1 MKYKFMT
8 LGVLLA
14 SVAMQSCSD
23 DDMVNNGEPLKA
35 GSEIRFGATLP
46 DEVRSRTYYGEE
58 TDNKWPIY
66 WSYLVQD
73 EIFIYSP
80 QALAGR
86 NQATYR
92 VMATEANMAEAA
104 DIQKTGDAGIQT
116 GSDPDALYKFY
127 AIYPAS
133 AVTATATETA
143 ITGSLSGS
151 QTVTLASSTG
161 GKYVM
166 SPDMKNCLMIGTEG
180 SANGMQMTGEKVP
193 ISFKPFATT
202 LDITV
207 NGPKANAGSIGVEGV
222 TITSVVVSSTKP
234 IVGDFTFDPS
244 TGNTTIGEETGATTL
259 NIPVHGADGR
269 GVTLKEGETLN
280 LQAFILPNANVNDLK
295 IQVVSA
301 TAQTWTKTLTV
312 GTGDVAK
319 SNVLKVSLPK
329 LDGEQVGFDYSIWLS
344 QMNDQTYIADISLP
358 GAALF
363 VNTQANG
370 MSTSYIT
377 QTLNLEG
384 LFNAGIRVF
393 QAHIQMDKNTTSAA
407 GDGGYAFKFS
417 TSNGTIVNLTLFEVL
432 TQLSELMA
440 ASHTDEFCVLVLSDY
455 GYGSNVTSDEFY
467 SRLRDVT
474 NYAPFKDMLITD
486 FSRETTIA
494 DAKGKI
500 IIKYQLNTKSG
511 AEEPDANVN
520 TVNSWL
526 PLQGSQILLN
536 LFTGDAGAN
545 VLYSPMTYGQV
556 GSTITYTGSSSETR
570 PTISSDIDDDSSLM
584 WYTASRMIASA
595 DWSNAWELSD
605 WSRDWKWRS
614 NGTVDMKTKPSDLSN
629 GYWFIFGEQANAGS
643 NQTAVSNNITNMI
656 NAIVGT
662 WTADRNK
669 YYMTYCGGATGGSN
683 PNLTTMTTAFNN
695 KWLDN
700 KDAIKNYPYG
710 WVMLNQVGENTT
722 TTEVIK
728 CVIDHNTGI
737 DGFTPAKKVV
747 KDAPSGDSEGA
758 ANGGSLM

>member
-1 MKYKFMT
+1 MT

-23 DDMVNNGEPLKA
+23 DDMVIDGEPLKA
-35 GSEIRFGATLP
+35 GSEIHFGATLP
-46 DEVRSRTYYGEE
+46 DDVRSRTYYGEE
-58 TDNKWPIY
+58 ADNKWPIY
-66 WSYLVQD
+66 WSYLEQD

-80 QALAGR
+80 QAMAGR

-92 VMATEANMAEAA
+92 VLANVAETAQA
-104 DIQKTGDAGIQT
+104 VDIEKTGDAGIQT

-127 AIYPAS
+127 AVYPAS
-133 AVTATATETA
+133 AVSGSATETA

-151 QTVTLASSTG
+151 QTVTLASSTE

-180 SANGMQMTGEKVP
+180 SDGGIKMTGEKVP

-207 NGPKANAGSIGVEGV
+207 NGPKTNSGSIGVNGV
-222 TITSVVVSSTKP
+222 TVTSVVVTSTNP
-234 IVGDFTFDPS
+234 IVGDFTYDPS
-244 TGNTTIGEETGATTL
+244 TGTTTIGTETGAKTL
-259 NIPVHGADGR
+259 NIPVHGADDR

-295 IQVVSA
+295 IQVVSE

-329 LDGEQVGFDYSIWLS
+329 LDGDQVGFDYSIWLS

-363 VNTQANG
+363 VNTSNNITGNNSSQ
-370 MSTSYIT
+370 YIT
-377 QTLNLEG
+377 QSLDLEG

-393 QAHIQMDKNTTSAA
+393 QAHIQMDKSTTSAA

-417 TSNGTIVNLTLFEVL
+417 TSNGTLVNLTLFDVL

-440 ASHTDEFCVLVLSDY
+440 SSHADEFCVLVLSDY
-455 GYGSNVTSDEFY
+455 GYGTNVSSDEFY

-474 NYAPFKDMLITD
+474 NYEPFKNMLITD
-486 FSRETTIA
+486 FSEETTIA

-526 PLQGSQILLN
+526 PLNGSQILLN

-556 GSTITYTGSSSETR
+556 GSEITYTDSNNSTR
-570 PTISSDIDDDSSLM
+570 PTISSDKNTDASLM

-595 DWSNAWELSD
+595 TWSNSWSFSDWSNSWRWQSD
-605 WSRDWKWRS
+605 
-614 NGTVDMKTKPSDLSN
+614 GTVDMTAQPTDLSS
-629 GYWFIFGEQANAGS
+629 GFWFIFGEQANAGS
-643 NQTAVSNNITNMI
+643 NQTAVNTNITNAM
-656 NAIVGT
+656 NAIKNT
-662 WTADRNK
+662 WSAAHRNK
-669 YYMTYCGGATGGSN
+669 YYMTYCGGAPESS
-683 PNLTTMTTAFNN
+683 LLESMTNTFNET
-695 KWLDN
+695 WLGKRGDL
-700 KDAIKNYPYG
+700 KDCPYG
-710 WVMLNQVGENTT
+710 WVMLNQVGDNTT

-728 CVIDHNTGI
+728 YVIEHNTGV
-737 DGFTPAKKVV
+737 DGFTPGKKVV
-747 KDAPSGDSEGA
+747 KDAPAGDSEGA

>member
-1 MKYKFMT
+1 MT

-23 DDMVNNGEPLKA
+23 DDMVIDGEPLKA

-46 DEVRSRTYYGEE
+46 DDVRSRTYYGEE
-58 TDNKWPIY
+58 ANDKWPIY
-66 WSYLVQD
+66 WSYLVKD

-80 QALAGR
+80 QAMAGR

-92 VMATEANMAEAA
+92 VLAEVAETTQA
-104 DIQKTGDAGIQT
+104 VDIEKTGDAGIQT

-127 AIYPAS
+127 AVYPAS
-133 AVTATATETA
+133 AVSGSATETA

-180 SANGMQMTGEKVP
+180 SADGIKMTGEKVP

-207 NGPKANAGSIGVEGV
+207 NGPKINSGSIGVNGV
-222 TITSVVVSSTKP
+222 TITSVVVTSTNP
-234 IVGDFTFDPS
+234 IVGDFTYNPS
-244 TGNTTIGEETGATTL
+244 TGQTTIGTEIGAKTL

-280 LQAFILPNANVNDLK
+280 LQAFILPNADVNDLK
-295 IQVVSA
+295 IQVVSE

-312 GTGDVAK
+312 GAGDVAK

-329 LDGEQVGFDYSIWLS
+329 LDGQQVGFDYSIWLS

-363 VNTQANG
+363 VNTSNNI
-370 MSTSYIT
+370 TSNQYIT
-377 QTLNLEG
+377 QSLNLEG

-393 QAHIQMDKNTTSAA
+393 QAHIQMDKSTTSAA

-417 TSNGTIVNLTLFEVL
+417 TSNGTLVNLTLFDVL
-432 TQLSELMA
+432 DQLSQLMA
-440 ASHTDEFCVLVLSDY
+440 SSHADEFCVLVLSDY
-455 GYGSNVTSDEFY
+455 GYGSNVTADEFY
-467 SRLRDVT
+467 SRLNDVT
-474 NYAPFKDMLITD
+474 NYTPFKNMLITD
-486 FSRETTIA
+486 FSEETTIA

-511 AEEPDANVN
+511 AEHPDANVN

-526 PLQGSQILLN
+526 PLNGSQILLN

-545 VLYSPMTYGQV
+545 VLYSPMTYGHV
-556 GSTITYTGSSSETR
+556 GSKITYTGSSSSTL
-570 PTISSDIDDDSSLM
+570 PTISSTENTDASLM
-584 WYTASRMIASA
+584 WYTASRMIKSA
-595 DWSNAWELSD
+595 DWSNDWTWTD
-605 WSRDWKWRS
+605 WSGDWKWRS
-614 NGTVDMKTKPSDLSN
+614 NGTVDMKTKPDDLSS
-629 GYWFIFGEQANAGS
+629 GFWFIFGEQANAGS
-643 NQTAVSNNITNMI
+643 NQNAVNANITNAMK
-656 NAIVGT
+656 AIANT
-662 WTADRNK
+662 WTADRRNK
-669 YYMTYCGGATGGSN
+669 YYMTYCGGAPASQT
-683 PNLTTMTTAFNN
+683 LATMTNTFNN
-695 KWLDN
+695 TWLGN
-700 KDAIKNYPYG
+700 RESLKNYPYG
-710 WVMLNQVGENTT
+710 WVMLNQVGNNTT

-728 CVIDHNTGI
+728 YVIEHNTGV
-737 DGFTPAKKVV
+737 DGFTPRKKVV

>member
-1 MKYKFMT
+1 MT

-23 DDMVNNGEPLKA
+23 DDMVIDGEPLKA

-46 DEVRSRTYYGEE
+46 DDVRSRTYYGEE
-58 TDNKWPIY
+58 ANDKWPIY
-66 WSYLVQD
+66 WSYLVKD

-80 QALAGR
+80 QAMAGR

-92 VMATEANMAEAA
+92 VLAEVAETTQA
-104 DIQKTGDAGIQT
+104 VDIEKTGDAGIQT

-127 AIYPAS
+127 AVYPAS
-133 AVTATATETA
+133 AVSGSATETA

-180 SANGMQMTGEKVP
+180 SADGIKMTGEKVP

-207 NGPKANAGSIGVEGV
+207 NGPKINSGSIGVNGV
-222 TITSVVVSSTKP
+222 TITSVVVTSTNP
-234 IVGDFTFDPS
+234 IVGDFTYNPS
-244 TGNTTIGEETGATTL
+244 TGQTTIGTETGAKTL

-280 LQAFILPNANVNDLK
+280 LQAFILPNADVNDLK
-295 IQVVSA
+295 IQVVSE
-301 TAQTWTKTLTV
+301 TAQTWTKTLAV
-312 GTGDVAK
+312 GAGDVAK

-329 LDGEQVGFDYSIWLS
+329 LDGQQVGFDYSIWLS

-363 VNTQANG
+363 VNTSNNI
-370 MSTSYIT
+370 TSSQYIT
-377 QTLNLEG
+377 QSLNLEG

-393 QAHIQMDKNTTSAA
+393 QAHIQMDKSTTSAA

-417 TSNGTIVNLTLFEVL
+417 TSNGTLVNLTLFDVL
-432 TQLSELMA
+432 DQLSQLMA
-440 ASHTDEFCVLVLSDY
+440 SSHADEFCVLVLSDY
-455 GYGSNVTSDEFY
+455 GYGSNVTADEFY
-467 SRLRDVT
+467 SRLNDVT
-474 NYAPFKDMLITD
+474 NYTPFKNMLITD
-486 FSRETTIA
+486 FSEETTIA

-511 AEEPDANVN
+511 AEHPDANVN

-526 PLQGSQILLN
+526 PLNGSQILLN

-545 VLYSPMTYGQV
+545 VLYSPMTYGHV
-556 GSTITYTGSSSETR
+556 GSEITYTGSSSSTL
-570 PTISSDIDDDSSLM
+570 PTISSTEGTDASLM
-584 WYTASRMIASA
+584 WYTASRMIKSA
-595 DWSNAWELSD
+595 DWSNDFTWSD

-614 NGTVDMKTKPSDLSN
+614 NGTVDMKTKPDDLSS
-629 GYWFIFGEQANAGS
+629 GFWFIFGEQANAGS
-643 NQTAVSNNITNMI
+643 NQAAVNANITNAM
-656 NAIVGT
+656 NAIANT
-662 WTADRNK
+662 WTADRRNK
-669 YYMTYCGGATGGSN
+669 YYMTYCGGAPASQT
-683 PNLTTMTTAFNN
+683 LATMTNTFNN
-695 KWLDN
+695 TWLGN
-700 KDAIKNYPYG
+700 RESLKNYPYG
-710 WVMLNQVGENTT
+710 WVMLNQVGNNTT

-728 CVIDHNTGI
+728 YVIEHNTGV
-737 DGFTPAKKVV
+737 DGFTPRKKVV